1 VKQPFEATVKAY
13 KTEADYHKDAP
24 GMESAGW
31 EIAAVEEKPWRGE
44 FARILPSSIGD
55 RLFPPQQR
63 TVVTYI
69 RGKL

>member
-1 VKQPFEATVKAY
+1 MDKPFEARVKAY
-13 KTEADYHKDAP
+13 KTEADFHKEAP

-31 EIAAVEEKPWRGE
+31 EIAAVEQKPWQGE
-44 FARILPSSIGD
+44 FASMLPGIIAD
-55 RLFPPQQR
+55 RLFPARPH